1 MNVKVTPVVVFLAV
15 SFGLS
20 WLFALPLWLSGGLEN
35 PLFIVFALA
44 MMFTPAI
51 AALVV
56 VFFVEK
62 HPDGRS
68 RRHALGLGSV
78 RPVGRF
84 LRYLALALV
93 VPPALILA
101 ALLVGAALGVYPAD
115 FVHFSGFQEMLDGQL
130 EALGQ
135 APLPVPIGL
144 LVAAQFANVL
154 VGAVINTIPALGEEL
169 GWRGWLLPKLLPL
182 GIVPALLISGVI
194 WGLWHAP
201 LVLLGYNYVDAP
213 GWLALSAMVGMTIV
227 IGAVFS
233 WLRIRSASV
242 WPAALAHGAFNAA
255 AGFSFIFVMAGKSFD
270 PLQATILGWSGWLV
284 PLVLVIVLGAT
295 GQFRAPTPV
304 VASAVMPANADS
316 SGDSTGVTESASVAD
331 AE

>member
-1 MNVKVTPVVVFLAV
+1 MSRKVVSIVVFLAL

-20 WLFALPLWLSGGLEN
+20 WLIALPLWLGDGLAS
-35 PLFIVFALA
+35 PFFIVVALA
-44 MMFTPAI
+44 VMVTPAI

-56 VFFVEK
+56 VFFVEQHSEK
-62 HPDGRS
+62 GA
-68 RRHALGLGSV
+68 RRRALGLGSV

-84 LRYLALALV
+84 IRYLVLALL

-101 ALLVGAALGVYPAD
+101 ALLVGTAIGLYPAD
-115 FVHFSGFQEMLDGQL
+115 VVNFSGFQETLDAQL

-135 APLPVPIGL
+135 ASLPIPIGL
-144 LVAAQFANVL
+144 LVAAQFLNVL
-154 VGAVINTIPALGEEL
+154 IGSIINVVPALGEEL

-182 GIVPALLISGVI
+182 GVIPALLISGVI

-201 LVLLGYNYVDAP
+201 LILLGYNYGDVP
-213 GWLALSAMVGMTIV
+213 GWLALAAMVGMTTV

-233 WLRIRSASV
+233 WLRIRSESV
-242 WPAALAHGAFNAA
+242 WPAALAHGSFNAA
-255 AGFSFIFVMAGKSFD
+255 AGFSLVFIMAGESFD

-284 PLVLVIVLGAT
+284 PLVLVIVLFAT
-295 GQFRAPTPV
+295 GQFRTP
-304 VASAVMPANADS
+304 
-316 SGDSTGVTESASVAD
+316 VTESASVTD